1 MPANSID
8 NKRKKR
14 LSNKTSDTQAFVAAA
29 LIILFVFA
37 GVYFL
42 PPLMMKVAEYNQWLA
57 YSLGFAFII
66 SFVLIFWVRSL
77 MKKGANDK
85 NSQE

>member
-1 MPANSID
+1 M
-8 NKRKKR
+8 
-14 LSNKTSDTQAFVAAA
+14 SNKTSDTQAFIAAA

-77 MKKGANDK
+77 FKKGTNKTDT
-85 NSQE
+85 NE